1 MFIKL
6 FGLFIFCV
14 INMTERISE
23 LKPSIITEVKPVLQ
37 KEIVITLPVE
47 DGKKVLEVLKA
58 VRGTAIGGAVS
69 GYCDDDWWCGNGP
82 RPWPRRVFEK
92 VNQVLVKDAEV
103 SGLLAQGYVFKAQ
116 LSSGLVVLEKSVSV
130 NSSLDVAIGQLEK
143 QII

>member
-1 MFIKL
+1 
-6 FGLFIFCV
+6 
-14 INMTERISE
+14 MTERISE

-58 VRGTAIGGAVS
+58 VRGTAIGGAVV
-69 GYCDDDWWCGNGP
+69 GYWDDDDWCGTKP

-92 VNQVLVKDAEV
+92 VSQVLVRDAEV
-103 SGLLAQGYVFKAQ
+103 SGLLAQGYIFKAQ
-116 LSSGLVVLEKSVSV
+116 LSSGLVVLEKTVSIT
-130 NSSLDVAIGQLEK
+130 NSLDAVIGQLEK